1 MNRPALAVVPL
12 VLALARCAGPSP
24 ARDAATD
31 AGDTPSPAVRIE
43 LGTGQLGWEPLAP
56 AGTAV
61 ELIHGPQGGYH
72 LFGRVRFDTLGPD
85 VYIRFRVTP
94 AEGGAAVNDPND
106 RIRLTE
112 GRGLLR
118 TSAGWET
125 SSAQLVIL
133 VTVSA
138 PATVVGRRFR
148 LEATVTASPG
158 IETSPAASV
167 TREIVVVDE
176 T

>member
-1 MNRPALAVVPL
+1 M
-12 VLALARCAGPSP
+12 LALARCAGPSP
-24 ARDAATD
+24 ALDAATD
-31 AGDTPSPAVRIE
+31 AGDAPTPGVRID
-43 LGTGQLGWEPLAP
+43 LGTGQLAWEPLAA
-56 AGTAV
+56 AGTPV

-85 VYIRFRVTP
+85 VYVRFRVTP
-94 AEGGAAVNDPND
+94 AEGGAVVNDPND
-106 RIRLTE
+106 RIHLVE

-133 VTVSA
+133 VTVSS

-148 LEATVTASPG
+148 LEATVPASPG
-158 IETSPAASV
+158 IETSPAATV
-167 TREIVVVDE
+167 AREIVIVDE

>member
-1 MNRPALAVVPL
+1 M
-12 VLALARCAGPSP
+12 LALAGCAGPAP
-24 ARDAATD
+24 AGDASVTD
-31 AGDTPSPAVRIE
+31 APGDVPSPGVRIE

-56 AGTAV
+56 TGTHV

-85 VYIRFRVTP
+85 VYLRFRVTP
-94 AEGGAAVNDPND
+94 AEGGAPVNDPND
-106 RIRLTE
+106 RIHLVE

-118 TSAGWET
+118 TSGGWET

-133 VTVSA
+133 VTVTN
-138 PATVVGRRFR
+138 PATVVGRRLR
-148 LEATVTASPG
+148 IEATVTASPG

-167 TREIVVVDE
+167 AREVLVVDK